1 VLLEGRSGEA
11 PLFLQIKQAGPS
23 AYASADRPSAQNSG
37 DAGHDNHG
45 QRVVA
50 GQRLLQ
56 SAPDMFLGWTAVDDA
71 QFYVRQFRDMK
82 VIPDSKRIGPHLR
95 NFAFACGGCL
105 ARAHARSGDPLA
117 IASYLG
123 RGKAH
128 GDGVTDFA
136 VAYAAQTQADHAEL
150 VAAIDAGTVK
160 AATA

>member
-1 VLLEGRSGEA
+1 MSSRGGWETPPPIGTR
-11 PLFLQIKQAGPS
+11 
-23 AYASADRPSAQNSG
+23 
-37 DAGHDNHG
+37 H
-45 QRVVA
+45 VA
-50 GQRLLQ
+50 GLDRGRRRPVLRSPVLRHEGD
-56 SAPDMFLGWTAVDDA
+56 P
-71 QFYVRQFRDMK
+71 RQQ
-82 VIPDSKRIGPHLR
+82 RIGPHLR

-160 AATA
+160 AAMA